1 MKYNKHF
8 YWILAI
14 LSVAGFAWIGLHLF
28 FPDVL
33 VTSSSTVCLFKN
45 VTSLPCPSCGI
56 TRSVLLIFHGDFQE
70 APLLNPL
77 GFVVAL
83 ALITLPV
90 WILYDILSGK
100 TTLAHSILW
109 TEKLI
114 KSRKS
119 VYIPLV
125 ALVLINWGWNILK
138 NL

>member
-1 MKYNKHF
+1 MTSNKHL

-14 LSVAGFAWIGLHLF
+14 LSVAGYAWIGLHLF
-28 FPDVL
+28 FRDIL
-33 VTSSSTVCLFKN
+33 ETSLTVCLFKN

-56 TRSVLLIFHGDFQE
+56 TRSVLLIIHGDLSG
-70 APLLNPL
+70 ARSMNPL
-77 GFVVAL
+77 GFVAAT

-90 WILYDILSGK
+90 WLLTDILRSR

-109 TEKLI
+109 TEKII
-114 KSRKS
+114 KSRKT

-138 NL
+138 EL

>member
-1 MKYNKHF
+1 MKSNKHL

-14 LSVAGFAWIGLHLF
+14 LSVAGYAWIGLHLF
-28 FPDVL
+28 FRDVL
-33 VTSSSTVCLFKN
+33 GTSLTVCLFKN

-56 TRSVLLIFHGDFQE
+56 TRSVLLIIHGDFQG
-70 APLLNPL
+70 ARLMNPL
-77 GFVVAL
+77 GFVVAP

-90 WILYDILSGK
+90 WLLTDTLRRK

-109 TEKLI
+109 TEKII

-119 VYIPLV
+119 VSIPLV

-138 NL
+138 DL